1 MEKLSKVLIFAEK
14 ESQFGL
20 LCSAAKSIAEHTA
33 AFAVASAPA
42 CPVDK
47 AFVVADQ
54 GIVFDDYF
62 ETFAAVTAEY
72 APDAII
78 VSSEKRMRSI
88 AARIAAVCKTAVI
101 ADVNAMEVAVLQ
113 PFGLRRCRRS
123 LRKQRG
129 GYYRSCPC
137 AGFV

>member
-1 MEKLSKVLIFAEK
+1 MQKKKANSDFFA
-14 ESQFGL
+14 L
-20 LCSAAKSIAEHTA
+20 LQRALPNIRQHLRWLRL
-33 AFAVASAPA
+33 PL
-42 CPVDK
+42 DK

-101 ADVNAMEVAVLQ
+101 ADVNAMEVAEGKLYCSHLVY
-113 PFGLRRCRRS
+113 GGAAVRC
-123 LRKQRG
+123 G